1 MRTMPSTRVQPVVTA
16 MVGNPLISGVPMA
29 SALLSMS
36 LFSGIPDTN
45 STTPGTVIPRMSGG
59 CTIGPNRLR
68 RCTAHTAATAPMK
81 YAPWNSQPSECRVC
95 MSMTA
100 PTTASPKARSTAPH
114 HGKPRR
120 SPTMGR

>member
-1 MRTMPSTRVQPVVTA
+1 MPSTSVQPVVIA
-16 MVGNPLISGVPMA
+16 MVGNPLISGVPTA
-29 SALLSMS
+29 SARVSMS
-36 LFSGIPDTN
+36 LLSGSPETS
-45 STTPGTVIPRMSGG
+45 STTPGTVIPRTSGG

-68 RCTAHTAATAPMK
+68 RCTPATAPTAPTK
-81 YAPWNSQPSECRVC
+81 YAPLNSQPSVFCVC

-100 PTTASPKARSTAPH
+100 PITASPNARSTAPH